1 MREMP
6 LGYVRSAGDGV
17 TSRRTLQRDV
27 ASGRLLDIRPGVVAA
42 RLDWLEAS
50 DLSRFLTRIAA
61 VVNTRRDRVVLTH
74 EAAAAIWGI
83 PHLGRRPDAVD
94 LADRRGTLPRSRNGV
109 RWRRT
114 PFEPEEVV
122 ELGGYLVTGL
132 TQTLVDLACTRNF
145 LGAVT
150 ALDAALGG
158 RLDAAGPLD
167 RATLLSALERHRR
180 AGARDARFAIG
191 FADARS
197 ESVGESLSRGQM
209 HLLGF
214 PAPVLQA
221 VFPRLDGLSDRTD
234 FDWPEFALFGEFDG
248 DLKYLDPAYRSGR
261 SIERVILDE
270 KKRSDRIR
278 SRYHRSEVRWD
289 WSVARSAPKLR
300 ALLLDAGLP
309 VVRAPRGRA

>member
-1 MREMP
+1 M
-6 LGYVRSAGDGV
+6 
-17 TSRRTLQRDV
+17 
-27 ASGRLLDIRPGVVAA
+27 
-42 RLDWLEAS
+42 
-50 DLSRFLTRIAA
+50 
-61 VVNTRRDRVVLTH
+61 LTH

-83 PHLGRRPDAVD
+83 PHLGRRPDSVD
-94 LADRRGTLPRSRNGV
+94 LADRRGTFPRSRNGV

-114 PFEPEEVV
+114 PFDVEEVV

-132 TQTLVDLACTRNF
+132 AQTLIDLACTRDF

-158 RLDAAGPLD
+158 RLGKASPVD
-167 RATLLSALERHRR
+167 RAVLLQVLGRHRR
-180 AGARDARFAIG
+180 TGSRDAVSAIE

-209 HLLGF
+209 HLIGF

-221 VFPRLDGLSDRTD
+221 EFPRLDGGIDRTD

-248 DLKYLDPAYRSGR
+248 DLKYLDPDYRSGR
-261 SIERVILDE
+261 TIERVILDE

-278 SRYHRSEVRWD
+278 SRYRRTEVRWD
-289 WSVARSAPKLR
+289 WSVARSPTRLR

-309 VVRAPRGRA
+309 IVRPRRFP